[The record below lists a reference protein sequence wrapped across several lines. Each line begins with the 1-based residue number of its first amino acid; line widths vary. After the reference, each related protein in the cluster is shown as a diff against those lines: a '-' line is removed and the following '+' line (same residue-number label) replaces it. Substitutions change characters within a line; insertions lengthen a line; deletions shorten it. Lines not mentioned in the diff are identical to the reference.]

1 MKKMLFIING
11 TGRLRMSAT
20 ETFKIGDDSL
30 DGSQIMMLP
39 ARYRLS
45 K

>member
-1 MKKMLFIING
+1 MEIRTVGQMEKMLFIIND

-30 DGSQIMMLP
+30 DS
-39 ARYRLS
+39 S
-45 K
+45 